1 MKMVM
6 SVWNIQNS
14 NLLGLAH
21 IVERWIP
28 KPRRLCGAWEE
39 TRRLCTYCR
48 KIKMMSKMNS
58 PKDFWR
64 VSWERKATTKQ
75 AWKIYKHSYFKKI
88 TDRFVCVLL
97 VCWAQLTTKDYIRAE
112 TDHFVKVQVLSIQ
125 WNWFTWLQQTH
136 EKRKGHLAWGKSTD
150 FNFFSL
156 FFFFTSSEF
165 EEQIER
171 ATDVMNDCIDA
182 SVQMLRMFYLVQ
194 RWRRLMLEVIHNT

>member
-6 SVWNIQNS
+6 SVGNIQNS
-14 NLLGLAH
+14 DVLGLAH

-39 TRRLCTYCR
+39 TQRLYTYRR
-48 KIKMMSKMNS
+48 KIKMMSRMNS

-64 VSWERKATTKQ
+64 VNRERKTTTKQ
-75 AWKIYKHSYFKKI
+75 AWKIYKHCYFRKRI
-88 TDRFVCVLL
+88 DRFVCVLL
-97 VCWAQLTTKDYIRAE
+97 LRWAPLTTKDYIRAE

-125 WNWFTWLQQTH
+125 WNWFTWLQQTN

-150 FNFFSL
+150 CKLFF

-165 EEQIER
+165 EDKEKE
-171 ATDVMNDCIDA
+171 
-182 SVQMLRMFYLVQ
+182 
-194 RWRRLMLEVIHNT
+194 RLM